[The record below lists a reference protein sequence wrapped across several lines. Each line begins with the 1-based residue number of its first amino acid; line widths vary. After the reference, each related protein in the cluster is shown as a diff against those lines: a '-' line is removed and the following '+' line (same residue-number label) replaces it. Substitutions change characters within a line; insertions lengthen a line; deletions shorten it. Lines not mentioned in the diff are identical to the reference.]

1 MYNLAL
7 VTLIGCIFIVVQ
19 VDPLHR
25 GSFCQFPFGGF
36 TTMAVINEMENER
49 KLAKRTSVH
58 CSFGVNDSEPKISL
72 LLQFVLGIPDDNTLW
87 EF

>member
-1 MYNLAL
+1 
-7 VTLIGCIFIVVQ
+7 
-19 VDPLHR
+19 
-25 GSFCQFPFGGF
+25 
-36 TTMAVINEMENER
+36 MAVINEMEMER